1 MEPRHHPV
9 RCLAEAFHL
18 ARRRDLSDAPG
29 DARRNGQT
37 RRPNAGDCSV
47 AMFTQAWRPEELGW
61 SSSIEFQST
70 LVAETIVIVGPC
82 GDACVYVAG
91 ELLYHIESPNRRFF
105 LDMAGQ
111 HMRRVGEAAAYDG
124 RDTADEEAFDYEV
137 AGSLARVLG
146 AVRSTQGID
155 VERIARRLRELAAE
169 VEQAGRTV
177 AAAQGEEA

>member
-9 RCLAEAFHL
+9 RCLAEAFHR
-18 ARRRDLSDAPG
+18 ARQRDLSDAPG
-29 DARRNGQT
+29 DARCKGRP

-61 SSSIEFQST
+61 SSASASRATI
-70 LVAETIVIVGPC
+70 VAETIVIVGPC

-105 LDMAGQ
+105 LDMSGQ
-111 HMRRVGEAAAYDG
+111 HMRRIGESAAYDG

-146 AVRSTQGID
+146 AVRRTQGID

-169 VEQAGRTV
+169 VEQAGRRA